1 MAILVRTSNI
11 MRAQDTAKIR
21 GNWATFN
28 PEFLMKPMNITDY
41 KRLSPFY
48 DSDHYFT
55 MIEGVYSFQ
64 QNDMF
69 ACGYYCCCRFYLL
82 YAKNL
87 QLGEIPEAIKGLI
100 CNDFKTAFFSAVK
113 GDGINAQGIIDVYKN
128 LFGFLECVFLFIRIR
143 MLWMLF

>member
-1 MAILVRTSNI
+1 
-11 MRAQDTAKIR
+11 
-21 GNWATFN
+21 
-28 PEFLMKPMNITDY
+28 MNITDY

-48 DSDHYFT
+48 DSSHYFT

-69 ACGYYCCCRFYLL
+69 ACGYYSLISVLFTICH
-82 YAKNL
+82 L

-113 GDGINAQGIIDVYKN
+113 GDGINAQGIIDVAKSVGLDCLSIYTNKDAMDVILRPNIN
-128 LFGFLECVFLFIRIR
+128 LLLDFSFYWTLDRTFSGK
-143 MLWMLF
+143 